1 MTPVFGLKLAGQW
14 WLALPLLVIGSLS
27 FVSIGV
33 LVGSIAKSEEA
44 ATGITNVI
52 VLPMAFLSGT
62 FFPVQNAPQWLQT
75 VSEVL
80 PLRHL
85 NDGMVDVL
93 VRGKGIEALVTPT
106 AVLLAFTLVVAF
118 AASRFFSWED
128 S

>member
-1 MTPVFGLKLAGQW
+1 
-14 WLALPLLVIGSLS
+14 
-27 FVSIGV
+27 
-33 LVGSIAKSEEA
+33 
-44 ATGITNVI
+44 
-52 VLPMAFLSGT
+52 
-62 FFPVQNAPQWLQT
+62 VQNAPQWLQT